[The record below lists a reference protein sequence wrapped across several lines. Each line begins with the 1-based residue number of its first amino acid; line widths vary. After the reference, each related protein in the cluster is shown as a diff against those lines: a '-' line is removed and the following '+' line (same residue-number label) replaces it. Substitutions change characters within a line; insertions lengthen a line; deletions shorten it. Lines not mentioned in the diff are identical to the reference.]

1 MSSIIKGTIMSFKF
15 IALPL
20 ITLPFIST
28 LVNADS
34 NYDLD
39 SMVVTASRLGNIS
52 SLPASISII
61 TAEDIKRSPA
71 NTLPELL
78 SEHVGISTNSL
89 FSHGSRATVAL
100 RSFGETATQNTLIL
114 LDGRRLNDIDLS
126 SVNYAAIAIDNIERI
141 EITRGSGGVLY
152 GDGATTGTINI
163 ITKDPYGSEN
173 YALVSQT
180 LGSFDHRETNAFF
193 SYANA
198 SFAVTGNINSLKDDG
213 YRDNNQFRQDTG
225 QFDIRIPIANAA
237 EFYIKAGAY
246 EQDSELP
253 GERRFNPGSNIDEL
267 SSNRTGTTNPD
278 DWADE
283 YTEFATIGFSSN
295 LNQNDSF
302 IVDAGYRRK
311 RQRAMFFDYDGFN
324 SDAYSETAL
333 QTLSL
338 TPRLTLN
345 RSLGQHAINWII
357 GADLYLYQYDSNRS
371 NFKRNIDQPAHALAA
386 DQKSFALYS
395 QATIALSNNT
405 DLTAGIR
412 GQRTRIKARDNFD
425 ATAPG
430 SASGSEAADFN
441 ESDRKTSFELGLK
454 HAFTNELSAYS
465 RLGRS
470 TRFGTIDELFE
481 FNSSFQQV
489 FSQLKPQ
496 VSDDIELGINYK
508 DRRFEV
514 SIALFHQSIENEIHL
529 NPTTFRNVNLDD
541 TQHDGV
547 ELAIA
552 FDINSELSI
561 KANYTYLKAEFTNGD
576 NKANDIPLI
585 PTNTAN
591 ITALASLPADILGS
605 VSFNYVDTTLLANDL
620 GNNFAKKIPAYKT
633 VDFKLSK
640 QIGNI
645 GLALQVNN
653 LFNEQYFNYA
663 VGSTFT
669 AGLFNAYPLPERT
682 AYVTASYKFD

>member
-1 MSSIIKGTIMSFKF
+1 MLSRF

-20 ITLPFIST
+20 ITLPFIFISIPVLAENT
-28 LVNADS
+28 E
-34 NYDLD
+34 LD
-39 SMVVTASRLGNIS
+39 AMVVTASRLGTLS
-52 SLPASISII
+52 SLPASISVI
-61 TAEDIKRSPA
+61 TGDDIKRSPA

-78 SEHVGISTNSL
+78 SEYVGISTNSL
-89 FSHGSRATVAL
+89 FSHGSSTNVGL

-126 SVNYAAIAIDNIERI
+126 SINYAAIAIDNIDRI

-163 ITKDPYGSEN
+163 ITKNPRDTDN
-173 YALVSQT
+173 YALISQT

-193 SYANA
+193 SYSNEYF
-198 SFAVTGNINSLKDDG
+198 SLTGNINSLKDDG

-225 QFDIRIPIANAA
+225 QFDLRIPLANTA
-237 EFYIKAGAY
+237 ELYIKAGAF

-253 GERRFNPGSNIDEL
+253 GERRFNPSLNIDEL
-267 SSNRTGTTNPD
+267 SSNRTGTTNPE
-278 DWADE
+278 DWTDE
-283 YTEFATIGFSSN
+283 YTEFATVGFSTT

-302 IVDAGYRRK
+302 VVDTGYRRK

-324 SDAYSETAL
+324 GDAYAETAL

-345 RSLGQHAINWII
+345 RSVGHHAINWII

-371 NFKRNIDQPAHALAA
+371 NFKQNIDQPAHTLAA

-395 QATIALSNNT
+395 QATVALTDKT

-430 SASGSEAADFN
+430 SAFGSEAADFN

-454 HAFTNELSAYS
+454 HAFTNKLSVYS
-465 RLGRS
+465 RLSRS
-470 TRFGTIDELFE
+470 TRFGTFDELFE
-481 FNSSFQQV
+481 SVFDPMTFTSQQV

-496 VSDDIELGINYK
+496 VSDDIELGLNYK
-508 DRRFEV
+508 NNDFEA
-514 SIALFHQSIENEIHL
+514 SIALFHQSLENEIHL
-529 NPTTFRNVNLDD
+529 DAATFQNINLDD

-547 ELAIA
+547 ELAVSL
-552 FDINSELSI
+552 DINPALTL
-561 KANYTYLKAEFTNGD
+561 KANYTYLKAEFTAGD
-576 NKANDIPLI
+576 NKGNDLPLI

-591 ITALASLPADILGS
+591 IIIIALLPADIQSS
-605 VSFNYVDTTLLANDL
+605 VSFNYVDATLMANDL
-620 GNNFAKKIPAYKT
+620 NNNFAKKIPSYKT
-633 VDFKLSK
+633 VELKFSK
-640 QIGNI
+640 QVGNL
-645 GLALQVNN
+645 GLAFKVNN

-669 AGLFNAYPLPERT
+669 AGSFNAYPLPERT
-682 AYVTASYKFD
+682 AYLTASYKFN

>member
-1 MSSIIKGTIMSFKF
+1 MSFRF

-20 ITLPFIST
+20 ITLPFITSQ
-28 LVNADS
+28 AIAAS
-34 NYDLD
+34 NYELD

-78 SEHVGISTNSL
+78 SEHVGVSTNSL
-89 FSHGSRATVAL
+89 FSHGSSATVGL

-163 ITKDPYGSEN
+163 ITKDPRDSDN

-193 SYANA
+193 SYAND
-198 SFAVTGNINSLKDDG
+198 SFAITGNINSLKDDG

-225 QFDIRIPIANAA
+225 QFDLRIPLANAA
-237 EFYIKAGAY
+237 ELYIKAGAY

-253 GERRFNPGSNIDEL
+253 GERVFNPSANIDEL
-267 SSNRTGTTNPD
+267 SSNRTGTTNPN

-283 YTEFATIGFSSN
+283 YTEFATVGFSAN
-295 LNQNDSF
+295 LNPHDSF

-324 SDAYSETAL
+324 GDAYAETAL

-345 RSLGQHAINWII
+345 RALGQHAINWII

-371 NFKRNIDQPAHALAA
+371 NFKQNIDQPAHTLAA

-454 HAFTNELSAYS
+454 HAFTSELSAYS
-465 RLGRS
+465 RFGRS

-481 FNSSFQQV
+481 SVYDPISFTSQQV

-496 VSDDIELGINYK
+496 VSDDIELGLNYQ
-508 DRRFEV
+508 DRGFEA
-514 SIALFHQSIENEIHL
+514 SIAIFHQSIENEIHFDA
-529 NPTTFRNVNLDD
+529 NTFLNVNLDD
-541 TQHDGV
+541 TQHDGI

-552 FDINSELSI
+552 FDINSDLSI
-561 KANYTYLKAEFTNGD
+561 KANYTYLKAEFTDGD

-591 ITALASLPADILGS
+591 IVALASLPANIDGS
-605 VSFNYVDTTLLANDL
+605 ISFNYVDTTLLANDL
-620 GNNFAKKIPAYKT
+620 NNSFAKKIPAYKT
-633 VDFKLSK
+633 VDLKLSK
-640 QIGNI
+640 QIGNV

-669 AGLFNAYPLPERT
+669 AGKFNAYPLPERT
-682 AYVTASYKFD
+682 AYLTASYKFD